1 MQGLMTGLMQ
11 PLGKGERLIITNI
24 GIEYGFVAGC
34 LDVFRCKKTGDYHDD
49 MDGTRFEKWLDGV
62 LQKVLVGSVVV
73 MDNASYHFRWSDAVL
88 TTKSRKEV
96 IQEWLTSKGIAWDPN
111 MPKKQ
116 LIDIVAS
123 VKPQHVRYLV
133 DNVSA
138 GRVAGCTVLRLPPYH
153 FPFIPIERVWA
164 QMKNDVAAR
173 NTTFKISDV
182 KRLINEECA
191 KGDQGEGSYVN
202 NALWMLI
209 GGVAD
214 DEFLRCRH
222 GVRRDPAVNA
232 ASNDDCSSQNEN
244 VVSPTCDTSRIS
256 ASPPRKRRP
265 LVRGK
270 APRSDVVAFLDKRDT
285 NERVLKERQ
294 LNLEERRLALEE
306 KRLALDQRKFDEEAQ
321 GRAEER
327 HLQAEEK
334 RLLLEVLLKQVKKD

>member
-1 MQGLMTGLMQ
+1 
-11 PLGKGERLIITNI
+11 
-24 GIEYGFVAGC
+24 
-34 LDVFRCKKTGDYHDD
+34 
-49 MDGTRFEKWLDGV
+49 MDGGASASSLASQPASRRRFAITDDILLLHEVVALNPLRNATQWTAVTDNLNAATGRSFTVRSVRERCDLLLGHFRREDRSNLRKSGTEEQYTVKEQL
-62 LQKVLVGSVVV
+62 LQEISDLAHEFGYLPKVLPRSSS
-73 MDNASYHFRWSDAVL
+73 A
-88 TTKSRKEV
+88 
-96 IQEWLTSKGIAWDPN
+96 
-111 MPKKQ
+111 
-116 LIDIVAS
+116 VAS
-123 VKPQHVRYLV
+123 STAGTAAGQVSIQR
-133 DNVSA
+133 VSA
-138 GRVAGCTVLRLPPYH
+138 SADQRAGLAIREAATASGSAAAAAVATGQAAAERDENGDAQSPARRLLL
-153 FPFIPIERVWA
+153 
-164 QMKNDVAAR
+164 QMCE
-173 NTTFKISDV
+173 S
-182 KRLINEECA
+182 
-191 KGDQGEGSYVN
+191 GDQPAIVT
-202 NALWMLI
+202 
-209 GGVAD
+209 
-214 DEFLRCRH
+214 
-222 GVRRDPAVNA
+222 RDPAVNA